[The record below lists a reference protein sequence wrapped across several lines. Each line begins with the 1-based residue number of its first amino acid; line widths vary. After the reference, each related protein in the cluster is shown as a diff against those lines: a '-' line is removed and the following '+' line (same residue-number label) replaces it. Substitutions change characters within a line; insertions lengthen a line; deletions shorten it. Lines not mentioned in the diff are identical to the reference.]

1 MRKIPLNC
9 EACGNRNYN
18 VPKQEGSATR
28 LTLKKYC
35 PKCNAHTIHKRIEI
49 NTFEIIL

>member
-28 LTLKKYC
+28 LTLKKSILL
-35 PKCNAHTIHKRIEI
+35 PKCNAHTIHKESK
-49 NTFEIIL
+49 

>member
-9 EACGNRNYN
+9 EACCNRNYN
-18 VPKQEGSATR
+18 VPKQECLATR

-35 PKCNAHTIHKRIEI
+35 PKCNAHTIHKESK
-49 NTFEIIL
+49 

>member
-35 PKCNAHTIHKRIEI
+35 PKCNAHTIHKGSK
-49 NTFEIIL
+49 